1 VILLIDT
8 RPDEPKVL
16 IDEKLKKISTERAAA
31 VPTLEDMRQESFN
44 LRRMAD
50 AHGEASGALSGAAA
64 AAGVLTAVDE
74 DEEGEEEAEVP
85 REFEYFSDN
94 EEEE

>member
-1 VILLIDT
+1 MLIDT
-8 RPDEPKVL
+8 QPEESKVL
-16 IDEKLKKISTERAAA
+16 IEEKLKKVSTERAAA
-31 VPTLEDMRQESFN
+31 VPTLEDIRQESFN

-74 DEEGEEEAEVP
+74 DEEGGEEAEVP
-85 REFEYFSDN
+85 KDFEYFSDN
-94 EEEE
+94 EDEEEL